1 MASRYYSQFPEKK
14 LGENPRYGDKDGKP
28 SKSTKGSRSEKG
40 ESALKDTE
48 PGYENYGPERKYSLN
63 RSTKWPIIKTVV
75 EADGVDL

>member
-1 MASRYYSQFPEKK
+1 MMASRYYSQFPERK
-14 LGENPRYGDKDGKP
+14 LDENPRYGEKDGKP
-28 SKSTKGSRSEKG
+28 KAGKKAAPA
-40 ESALKDTE
+40 ALKDTE